1 MTGPHPPDPAQTDT
15 LTLLGTGDSKGVPRF
30 WCACPVCAEARGV
43 DGQPGVNRRTRTATL
58 LRSDGQSALLDAG
71 PDMHAGLARLPGPL
85 VPDAV
90 FISHAHNDHLLGLGD
105 LLDYVRYAAG
115 RLRVYAPPEVVP
127 EIAARFPYAFPAG
140 EAGPVQP
147 IPPQGVTV
155 GGVVVRAFRVPH
167 GANGHSHAYRL
178 ARSAG
183 AGQAG
188 WAAAVVTDAIGIPPE
203 LAREWL
209 RAPGGAGLDTL
220 LLGTSFED
228 ESGAPLSGR
237 SVYDVREAL
246 TLPWAQAAGRVVL
259 THLSHGVDVRRAGHL
274 PPGWQYA
281 HDDLTV
287 PLAAA
292 PRPASAQAALATGRP
307 ARPQQEP

>member
-1 MTGPHPPDPAQTDT
+1 MTGPHPPGPARPDS

-30 WCACPVCAEARGV
+30 WCACPVCAEARGL

-58 LRSDGQSALLDAG
+58 LRSAGQSALLDAG
-71 PDMHAGLARLPGPL
+71 PDTHAGLARLNGPL

-140 EAGPVQP
+140 GAGPVQP
-147 IPPQGVTV
+147 IPPRGIAV
-155 GGVVVRAFRVPH
+155 GDVVVRAFRVPH

-178 ARSAG
+178 DRAPG
-183 AGQAG
+183 AGTGG
-188 WAAAVVTDAIGIPPE
+188 WSAAVVTDAIGIPPE
-203 LAREWL
+203 LARTWL
-209 RAPGGAGLDTL
+209 RGPGGAGLDTL

-292 PRPASAQAALATGRP
+292 TRPSAALAAGRP

>member
-30 WCACPVCAEARGV
+30 WCACPVCTEARGL
-43 DGQPGVNRRTRTATL
+43 DGRPGVNRRTRTATL
-58 LRSDGQSALLDAG
+58 LRSGARSALLDAG
-71 PDMHAGLARLPGPL
+71 PDTHAGLARLPGPL

-105 LLDYVRYAAG
+105 LLDYVRYADG

-127 EIAARFPYAFPAG
+127 QIAARFPYAFPAG
-140 EAGPVQP
+140 GAGPVRP
-147 IPPQGVTV
+147 IPPQGVPV
-155 GGVVVRAFRVPH
+155 GEVTVRAFRVPH

-178 ARSAG
+178 DRPARAG
-183 AGQAG
+183 GEG
-188 WAAAVVTDAIGIPPE
+188 WSAAVVTDAIGIPPE
-203 LAREWL
+203 LARTWL
-209 RAPGGAGLDTL
+209 RGPGGAGLDTL

-246 TLPWAQAAGRVVL
+246 TLPWAQAAGQVVL

-292 PRPASAQAALATGRP
+292 TRPSAALAAGRP

>member
-1 MTGPHPPDPAQTDT
+1 MTGPVHISPDQTDT

-30 WCACPVCAEARGV
+30 WCACPVCTEARGV
-43 DGQPGVNRRTRTATL
+43 NGQPGVNRRTRTATL
-58 LRSDGQSALLDAG
+58 LRSGGQSALLDAG
-71 PDMHAGLARLPGPL
+71 PDTHAGLARLNGPL

-127 EIAARFPYAFPAG
+127 EIAARFPYAFPEG
-140 EAGPVQP
+140 EGGPVQP
-147 IPPQGVTV
+147 IPPQGVPV
-155 GGVVVRAFRVPH
+155 GEVVVRAFRVPH

-178 ARSAG
+178 DRPAG
-183 AGQAG
+183 AGGDG
-188 WAAAVVTDAIGIPPE
+188 WSAAVVTDAIGIPPE

-220 LLGTSFED
+220 VLGTSFED
-228 ESGAPLSGR
+228 ESGAPLTGR

-246 TLPWAQAAGRVVL
+246 TLPWAQAAGQVVL
-259 THLSHGVDVRRAGHL
+259 THLSHGVDVRHAGHL

-281 HDDLTV
+281 RDDLTV
-287 PLAAA
+287 HLPAA
-292 PRPASAQAALATGRP
+292 PYRPGPPPTHNL
-307 ARPQQEP
+307 

>member
-1 MTGPHPPDPAQTDT
+1 MTGPHPPDPAQTDI

-30 WCACPVCAEARGV
+30 WCACPVCTEARGL

-115 RLRVYAPPEVVP
+115 RLRVYASPEVVP
-127 EIAARFPYAFPAG
+127 QIAARFPYAFPAG
-140 EAGPVQP
+140 GAGPVRP
-147 IPPQGVTV
+147 IPPQGVPV
-155 GGVVVRAFRVPH
+155 GAVTVRAFRVPH

-178 ARSAG
+178 DRPAG
-183 AGQAG
+183 AGGEG
-188 WAAAVVTDAIGIPPE
+188 WSAAVVTDAIGIPPE
-203 LAREWL
+203 LARTWL
-209 RAPGGAGLDTL
+209 RGPGGAGLDTL

-246 TLPWAQAAGRVVL
+246 TLSWAQAAGQVVL

-281 HDDLTV
+281 RDDLTV

-292 PRPASAQAALATGRP
+292 TRPSAALAAGRP